1 MVCLCHPTRINA
13 EDAINQM
20 KSIALQIRLARP
32 DITSRDA
39 LAIARLPL
47 ARINH
52 LRSHGLLNRGE
63 VALTVRKLRA
73 LGEVL

>member
-1 MVCLCHPTRINA
+1 
-13 EDAINQM
+13 M

-39 LAIARLPL
+39 LAITRLPR
-47 ARINH
+47 ARVNH

-63 VALTVRKLRA
+63 VALTIRKLRA
-73 LGEVL
+73 LGEVVS